1 MNQQN
6 LSRRITPALTLLAA
20 VFALLLVAP
29 PAVEAQDKN
38 VVVHIGSYNEDV
50 QSALMGLNLASRLQ
64 EAGATVTIYL
74 DRNAVRMAET
84 RQPLFRYADSDLEVI
99 VRDFV
104 AEGGRFLVCGH
115 CAGLAGVDEA
125 GFREGFI
132 LAGPEQTVPMF
143 MEADI
148 VISF

>member
-1 MNQQN
+1 MIRSTT
-6 LSRRITPALTLLAA
+6 SRHIAPALAVLATLFAVLLAA
-20 VFALLLVAP
+20 PSEL
-29 PAVEAQDKN
+29 EAQEKN

-64 EAGATVTIYL
+64 DAGATVTVYL

-84 RQPLFRYADSDLEVI
+84 RQPLFQYADSDLEAI

-104 AEGGRFLVCGH
+104 AGGGRFLVCGH
-115 CAGLAGVDEA
+115 CAGLAGLDEA
-125 GFREGFI
+125 GFREGFV
-132 LAGPEQTVPMF
+132 LTGPEQTVPMF